1 MAAARLE
8 EVENRQRTLLA
19 NTDNRFSEGID
30 PVLSLRHSIA
40 AIDARLSSN
49 KATEEEKTD
58 LEKLAKD
65 LRIFLT
71 GLPDDGSNSLL
82 TNTSTG
88 PPTELR
94 VNFDRDVTANVNV
107 ETSSGISGTT
117 ISTNETSSSSFTT
130 SSCPPAA
137 NSTPLAD
144 SSNKSKDSQE
154 SESINAKETSS
165 TMAI

>member
-71 GLPDDGSNSLL
+71 GLPDDVRFH
-82 TNTSTG
+82 
-88 PPTELR
+88 E
-94 VNFDRDVTANVNV
+94 
-107 ETSSGISGTT
+107 IIYIHHTT
-117 ISTNETSSSSFTT
+117 CRTFLFI
-130 SSCPPAA
+130 
-137 NSTPLAD
+137 
-144 SSNKSKDSQE
+144 
-154 SESINAKETSS
+154 
-165 TMAI
+165 